1 MGDNFFEISSPRDML
16 EKAKRELEK
25 MKLEL
30 TTDTVFNFFVT
41 AYHVMDYV
49 KAQGKARKIEIDKMY
64 ADSDF
69 EMGNFICNKGK
80 HIQLKKGDPYKTK
93 YKPGATLG
101 RANLGEIEFGAAE
114 SYVIVEGTA
123 YSTPKLPPIP
133 GESCHRFH
141 GNAATCSARKLPL
154 IP

>member
-1 MGDNFFEISSPRDML
+1 
-16 EKAKRELEK
+16 

-114 SYVIVEGTA
+114 SYVIVEGTVEVNVLDLSERLIA
-123 YSTPKLPPIP
+123 KWDA
-133 GESCHRFH
+133 RF
-141 GNAATCSARKLPL
+141 GQIWR
-154 IP
+154 